1 MAEPARRAY
10 TVRLDI
16 PVLVSREEEPV
27 TPAVLSVCI
36 RDVIEGFW
44 GSALS
49 RFVTD
54 WQRTPA
60 GDEYEADE
68 DEGEATVDADAEA
81 RDDPDA

>member
-60 GDEYEADE
+60 GDEYDE
-68 DEGEATVDADAEA
+68 DEADATADTDAEG